1 MNNAELFWERFEAI
15 AWVINENSD
24 MVDYIDL
31 YSPYDYI
38 IAEDYYLYLSTP
50 EQFKKNHT
58 ALSRWYKEYCDKKDE
73 DIVYDFFCVAF
84 DKTKLN
90 YALEVGSDE
99 AILDFLKDAYHK
111 AKVSFTDKSLKEGLE
126 AIMECTSYKYPKI
139 SFCFSLL

>member
-1 MNNAELFWERFEAI
+1 MNNNYLFWDRFEAI

-38 IAEDYYLYLSTP
+38 IEDDYNRYLRSP
-50 EQFKKNHT
+50 QESKKYRT
-58 ALSRWYKEYCDKKDE
+58 YLSRWYKEYCDKDDE

-84 DKTKLN
+84 DKAKLN

-99 AILDFLKDAYHK
+99 AILDFLEHAYAK
-111 AKVSFTDKSLKEGLE
+111 AKVSVTDKRLKEVLE
-126 AIMECTSYKYPKI
+126 AIHDIMNEKE
-139 SFCFSLL
+139 